1 MFSKDSFK
9 VSEDFLSL
17 IMNIMLNGDDISQL
31 FEMSYLDYCK
41 LQNATIY
48 KSFEIDNQES
58 WETLERKL
66 NRRDDINQK
75 KELIKAETDKLLSYL
90 ESDSIAEQINLF
102 NKPFSD
108 LLSYFQ
114 NKSLQIQNDPEMR
127 EIIESNDSLAPNLQS
142 IGNNI
147 KAVSDIKSSNDI
159 QSSNDNL
166 EELHIDENLTKDE
179 LKEEL
184 ENKDIFKFAPNTII
198 GTEPSDIQNT
208 KDATYTILFIH
219 SQEQYYELLKTKER
233 QLKGEVNI
241 SLEMPE
247 SKIRRSNNDNLT
259 SLSLE
264 QTIFLFSILQE
275 AKIVF
280 NEKFYLPSFKFAS
293 SINMLTGYNTQN
305 LRVANS
311 KKDTISKFDKIV
323 VQKKVQEILTLINS
337 HLK

>member
-1 MFSKDSFK
+1 MFSKDSFN
-9 VSEDFLSL
+9 VSEDLLSL
-17 IMNIMLNGDDISQL
+17 IMNIMLNGDDVSQL

-41 LQNATIY
+41 LQNTAIY

-75 KELIKAETDKLLSYL
+75 IELIKAETDKLLSYL
-90 ESDSIAEQINLF
+90 ESDTIAEQINLF
-102 NKPFSD
+102 NKPLND
-108 LLSYFQ
+108 LFSYFQ
-114 NKSLQIQNDPEMR
+114 TKSLQIQNDPEMR
-127 EIIESNDSLAPNLQS
+127 EIIESNGGLAQNLQS

-147 KAVSDIKSSNDI
+147 KAVSDIK
-159 QSSNDNL
+159 SSNDNL

-179 LKEEL
+179 LKKEL
-184 ENKDIFKFAPNTII
+184 ENKDIFEFAPNTIS

-208 KDATYTILFIH
+208 KDGTYKTLFIH

-233 QLKGEVNI
+233 QLKGEVNT

-247 SKIRRSNNDNLT
+247 SRIRRSNNDNLT

-275 AKIVF
+275 AKVVF
-280 NEKFYLPSFKFAS
+280 NEKFYLSSFKFAN

-311 KKDTISKFDKIV
+311 EKDTITKFDKIV